1 MVSKPQRGMSIH
13 YSDSQLIEGL
23 LQQEDAVI
31 NYLYEDVGPKVK
43 QYIINAGGN
52 SDEADD
58 IFQEGIIS
66 CFINIKSGK
75 YQKSTNAKFTT
86 YLTQVCKYKW
96 YDVLKSANK
105 SRKTSEMPD
114 LPDDSGILKAIEDDE
129 KYKLLHI
136 LIDKLGEQCKEI
148 LNRFYWNKESI
159 DEISIALKMVPASVK
174 NGKYRCMQKLK
185 ESAIGNEHLR

>member
-1 MVSKPQRGMSIH
+1 MQTNF
-13 YSDSQLIEGL
+13 SDIQLIDGL

-31 NYLYEDVGPKVK
+31 NYLYEEVGPKVK
-43 QYIINAGGN
+43 QIIINAGG
-52 SDEADD
+52 SSEEADD

-66 CFINIKSGK
+66 CYVNIKTGK
-75 YQKSTNAKFTT
+75 YQSLSSSKFTT

-114 LPDDSGILKAIEDDE
+114 LPEDSGIEDALMDGERYAI
-129 KYKLLHI
+129 LHQ
-136 LIDKLGEQCKEI
+136 LIDDLGQQCKDI
-148 LNRFYWNKESI
+148 LHRFYWLKESI
-159 DEISIALKMVPASVK
+159 ETISKDLKMVAASVK

-185 ESAIGNEHLR
+185 ESALKNEHLR